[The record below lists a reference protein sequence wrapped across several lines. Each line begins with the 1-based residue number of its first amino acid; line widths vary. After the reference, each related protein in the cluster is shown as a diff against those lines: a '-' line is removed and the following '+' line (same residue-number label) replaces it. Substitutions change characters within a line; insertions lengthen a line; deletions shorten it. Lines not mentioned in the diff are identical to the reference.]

1 MGATI
6 QPDRILKDLAE
17 LWVSL
22 AKPNGEA
29 SSGVLR
35 ACAMTLVV
43 LADAAE
49 DPNDIGE
56 TLASLMRE
64 HPSRVIVVRVSK
76 PGEGGELAARVFAQ
90 CWMPFGQRRQIC
102 CEQIEITAPE
112 DLLSDVPGVLLP
124 LVVPDLPVI
133 LWCRISRLLQS
144 PVIEDFAG
152 IIRKV
157 IIDTGDFDASTDVL
171 RQVASA
177 VRSGLIVA
185 DLSWTRL
192 TRWRELIAQVFENPA
207 YFSQLRSVTDV
218 NIAYQG
224 DKPSFGVFYMEAW
237 LQACLEKA
245 GSRPQV
251 RLEHLPGDG
260 RAGLSRTSFSS
271 GDPASLSVSVE
282 QVDGEAADVR
292 VNALTNRTV
301 FPQPSDY
308 VLLREELAIT
318 GRDPAFESSLQVAAR
333 LAAEYPGES

>member
-6 QPDRILKDLAE
+6 EPDRILKELAE

-29 SSGVLR
+29 SAGVLR

-56 TLASLMRE
+56 TLACLMRE

-76 PGEGGELAARVFAQ
+76 PGEDGELAARVFAQ

-112 DLLSDVPGVLLP
+112 NLLGDVPGILLP

-133 LWCRISRLLQS
+133 LWCRISRLLRS
-144 PVIEDFAG
+144 PVIQAFAG

-157 IIDTGDFDASTDVL
+157 IVDSGDFDAPAEVL
-171 RQVASA
+171 AQVAYA

-207 YFSQLRSVTDV
+207 YFSHLPSVAEV
-218 NIAYQG
+218 GIAYHG
-224 DKPSFGVFYMEAW
+224 ENPPIAVFYMEAW
-237 LQACLEKA
+237 LRGCLEKA
-245 GSRPQV
+245 GSRPRV
-251 RLEHLPGDG
+251 RLEHLPGEG
-260 RAGLSRTSFSS
+260 RAGLSRTAFASD
-271 GDPASLSVSVE
+271 DPAALSVSVE
-282 QVDGEAADVR
+282 QVDGEAAEVR
-292 VNALTNRTV
+292 VNALTNRTI
-301 FPQPSDY
+301 FPHPSDY

-318 GRDPAFESSLQVAAR
+318 GRDPAFESSLQFAAR
-333 LAAEYPGES
+333 LAAEYSRES